1 MLQTDSGRNFFMV
14 YCTCGIHLRRLL
26 CGVSCCPPAD
36 DDRGVNYSVNAE
48 GGVGDVKVRGP
59 DTVLSSALRRISTVK
74 RGGSPTASEKPPDVG
89 GLSRIIRDQNT
100 IAYSTTGKK
109 PFFVALVQQVSP
121 GFFCTESLNA

>member
-26 CGVSCCPPAD
+26 CCVSCRPAD
-36 DDRGVNYSVNAE
+36 DDPGVNYSVNAE

-100 IAYSTTGKK
+100 IAYSTTGEK